1 VFGAAAFR
9 TAEQVAVEAA
19 RGGEIVDGKGEMEG
33 RKGHALCLRG
43 TVEIVEPFLS
53 R

>member
-1 VFGAAAFR
+1 
-9 TAEQVAVEAA
+9 
-19 RGGEIVDGKGEMEG
+19 MEG

>member
-1 VFGAAAFR
+1 
-9 TAEQVAVEAA
+9 
-19 RGGEIVDGKGEMEG
+19 MEG
-33 RKGHALCLRG
+33 RKGHAPCLRG